1 METIQLKN
9 IIGNLGDNAFTST
22 TPNKC
27 LTNDGYY
34 IVKFAENK
42 EGIKVLINEYIVH
55 EICTLIS
62 INTPKAALIQIPTK
76 FHDVKLGDDAVT
88 IEPGL
93 AFGSKIIP
101 QVSVFFSH
109 KQIQD
114 VMNPITLFDMILL
127 DHIIDNRDR
136 DTNPRNIL
144 FCRED
149 GMVYL
154 IDHERVFGAGSCWDC
169 YSLKNSAPIDEIKN
183 FIDSTSVYSH
193 IRPYHDFDRLIEV
206 SAVKFKVVTKQ
217 SLHDIIYNV
226 PSEWGLSIQD
236 KDGLIEYLHAR
247 FLQID
252 YLVDLLKMH
261 SKGGIKK

>member
-1 METIQLKN
+1 MEIIQLKS
-9 IIGNLGDNAFTST
+9 IIGNLGDNAYTST

-27 LTNDGYY
+27 LTSDGYY

-55 EICTLIS
+55 EICVLLS
-62 INTPKAALIQIPTK
+62 INTPKAALIQISNK
-76 FHDVKLGDDAVT
+76 FHDVMLGNDIVT

-101 QVSVFFSH
+101 QVSAFFSH
-109 KQIQD
+109 RQIKD
-114 VMNPITLFDMILL
+114 VVNAETLFDMILL
-127 DHIIDNRDR
+127 DHLIDNRDR
-136 DTNPRNIL
+136 DTNPGNIL

-154 IDHERVFGAGSCWDC
+154 IDHERVFGAGSCWD
-169 YSLKNSAPIDEIKN
+169 YHSLKNSAPIDEIKN
-183 FIDSTSVYSH
+183 FIDSTSIYSH
-193 IRPYHDFDRLIEV
+193 IRPYHDFDRLIED
-206 SAVKFKVVTKQ
+206 SADKFKVVTKQ

-226 PSEWGLSIQD
+226 PSEWRLSMQD
-236 KDGLIEYLHAR
+236 KNGLLEYLYAR
-247 FLQID
+247 FQQVD
-252 YLVDLLKMH
+252 YLVELLKMH